1 MNFFLSLAFVLTM
14 VLNSAEVCRGETHE
28 LIEFSEKSLINWDK
42 RSVTATG
49 VGRPAPETIHDPDL
63 RRQWALTAAKK
74 NAVKNLFKTIWTINI
89 DSNRRIGDVAP
100 GDIHI
105 LNQLID
111 MAKTLPVHGQR
122 FFPNGFTEVDIQ
134 MDMNGAFARLTLPEN
149 IKKLESIKPVLSNK
163 DRANRSLVSTKRQM
177 SPDVFTGLVVD
188 AKGIGARPS
197 ISPRI
202 LDKNSRE
209 IYGAAFVSREFAVQK
224 GISGYMTDIK
234 AAQKNP
240 RVGGKP
246 LIVRGLITIGKAR
259 SDIVISNLDASKLRG
274 ASEHL
279 IFLKKCGVIIV
290 TD

>member
-14 VLNSAEVCRGETHE
+14 VLNSAEICRGETHE
-28 LIEFSEKSLINWDK
+28 LVEFREKSLINWDK
-42 RSVTATG
+42 RWVTATG
-49 VGRPAPETIHDPDL
+49 VGRPAPKTIHDPDL
-63 RRQWALTAAKK
+63 RRQWAVTAAKK

-100 GDIHI
+100 IDIHV

-111 MAKTLPVHGQR
+111 MANTLPVHGQR
-122 FFPNGFTEVDIQ
+122 LFPNGFTEVDIH

-149 IKKLESIKPVLSNK
+149 IKKLESIKPVFSNK
-163 DRANRSLVSTKRQM
+163 NRAKQSLVSKERM
-177 SPDVFTGLVVD
+177 SRDVFTGLVVD
-188 AKGIGARPS
+188 AKDIGARPS

-202 LDKNSRE
+202 LDKNNRE

-246 LIVRGLITIGKAR
+246 LIVRGLIAIGAAR